1 MEISSNII
9 AIGATEGDGMILLI
23 AQENMQSDKA
33 KCICFDR
40 SMKQINR
47 IDSVAKATTFNAFN
61 QLDAKKAEIV
71 KEIIERELS
80 EEQVY
85 NINTYLQDEK

>member
-9 AIGATEGDGMILLI
+9 AIAATEGEGMILLV
-23 AQENMQSDKA
+23 AQQNSQDSEA
-33 KCICFDR
+33 KCVCFDR
-40 SMKQINR
+40 SMKQVNCIG
-47 IDSVAKATTFNAFN
+47 SVAKAITFNAFD
-61 QLDAKKAEIV
+61 QLSDKKAEIV
-71 KEIIERELS
+71 KAVIERELS